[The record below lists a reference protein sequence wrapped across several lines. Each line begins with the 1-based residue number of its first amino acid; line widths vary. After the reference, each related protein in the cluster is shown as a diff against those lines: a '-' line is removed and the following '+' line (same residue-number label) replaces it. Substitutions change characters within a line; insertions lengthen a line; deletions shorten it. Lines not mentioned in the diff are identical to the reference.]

1 MYIKIVLKIY
11 SCYIIYI
18 NVNIYNVNILFFPSS
33 LYQHVSKGG
42 GCKIPIFVLNIN
54 KNLTKILPTFSQVL
68 I

>member
-1 MYIKIVLKIY
+1 MYIKIVLKVY
-11 SCYIIYI
+11 SCYVIYI
-18 NVNIYNVNILFFPSS
+18 NVNILFFPSS

-54 KNLTKILPTFSQVL
+54 KNLTKFLPTFSQVL